1 MDKLGAGTALVI
13 GRKGGISRCN
23 GLKMALAALAI
34 SLPSTLSE
42 ATTIRN
48 KNMTM
53 KKVEIERVSLT
64 SSKPFDAVV
73 ASIKAT
79 VGQPDMAKFRQTTMT
94 AQSFEELERAVQ
106 EGLGRTGLMLFME
119 FDLGAILRR
128 ESGLETP
135 KIIRFVIGNPLIMKE
150 MVKHVHDAGSYA
162 PVTILVDERR
172 DGVHLSYDK
181 MASLLAPYGSPE
193 ALRVAREL
201 DTKIESLLRDAA
213 S

>member
-23 GLKMALAALAI
+23 GLKIALAALAI
-34 SLPSTLSE
+34 SLPSTLSK

-48 KNMTM
+48 KNMIM
-53 KKVEIERVSLT
+53 KKVAIERVSLT

-73 ASIKAT
+73 ASIKAA

-94 AQSFEELERAVQ
+94 AQSFAELERAVQ

>member
-73 ASIKAT
+73 ASIKAA

>member
-23 GLKMALAALAI
+23 GLKIALAALAI

-48 KNMTM
+48 KHMTM
-53 KKVEIERVSLT
+53 KQVEIERVSLT

-73 ASIKAT
+73 ASIKAA

-94 AQSFEELERAVQ
+94 AQSFAELERAVQ

-128 ESGLETP
+128 ESGLESP

>member
-1 MDKLGAGTALVI
+1 MDEFGGHTALVT
-13 GRKGGISRCN
+13 GRNGDISRRS
-23 GLKMALAALAI
+23 GLKLALGALAI
-34 SLPSTLSE
+34 SSPSALST
-42 ATTIRN
+42 ATTIRK

-53 KKVEIERVSLT
+53 KKAEIERVSLT

-73 ASIKAT
+73 ASIKAA
-79 VGQPDMAKFRQTTMT
+79 VGQPDLAKFRQATTS
-94 AQSFEELERAVQ
+94 ARSFAELERAVQ

-128 ESGLETP
+128 ESGLKTP
-135 KIIRFVIGNPLIMKE
+135 KIMRFVIGNPLIMKE
-150 MVKHVHDAGSYA
+150 MVKHVPDAGSYA

-193 ALRVAREL
+193 ALGVARGL
-201 DTKIESLLRDAA
+201 DTKIESLLREAA
-213 S
+213 N